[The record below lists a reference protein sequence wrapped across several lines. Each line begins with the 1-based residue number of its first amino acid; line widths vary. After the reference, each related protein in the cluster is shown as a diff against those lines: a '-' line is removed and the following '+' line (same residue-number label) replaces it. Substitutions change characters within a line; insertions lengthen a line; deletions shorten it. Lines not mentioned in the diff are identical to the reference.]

1 MLDSLRKPF
10 LWAALI
16 LLVLAFLA
24 ELGMSQL
31 LEMLIDEGTA
41 EAQGWGIPFLAFLDG
56 LLLFVVLSTVLATI
70 TPERIQGRLQSLVTL
85 ILSILVIIGGIIAIV
100 AAMTM
105 VILMVALFMAPPFGT
120 AIYLAKYR
128 SFPTGSAGI
137 TLAVLMMLKLGFA
150 ICLVL
155 AHQRFLLNKSLI
167 VLTLCSFLTGIIVSF
182 LHSFVPGIL
191 VSITDMVAAIV
202 VAIIAVIWAVLF
214 LISSIPGVVKSIV

>member
-31 LEMLIDEGTA
+31 LEMLIDEDTV
-41 EAQGWGIPFLAFLDG
+41 EAPGWGIPFLAFLDG

-85 ILSILVIIGGIIAIV
+85 ILSILVIIGGIAAIL
-100 AAMTM
+100 AAMAM
-105 VILMVALFMAPPFGT
+105 LIMMVALFMAAPFGT
-120 AIYLAKYR
+120 AVYLAKYGT
-128 SFPTGSAGI
+128 FATGSAGI

-155 AHQRFLLNKSLI
+155 AHQRFLLNKSLVI
-167 VLTLCSFLTGIIVSF
+167 LTLCSFLTGIIVSF

-191 VSITDMVAAIV
+191 VSITDMVGAIV